1 MPGEAAKN
9 RVVASLT
16 VTPYRPRYHI
26 AEGDP
31 FDDIVTDLDIWTIRG
46 PRGDRRE
53 LAVLAESGQEYR
65 LNSRGGIM
73 DKIETVRHSVIAGTW
88 YPGTEGQLRKTVRG
102 YLDNVEK
109 EKLEGEL
116 IGLISPHAGYIYSG
130 QVAAH
135 AYKQLDGVYY
145 DAVAVISPVHRM
157 FVGRFAVTS
166 ATAYETPLGLVKVDA
181 ELVEATD
188 KEIGLSRVSQDNE
201 HSLEIQLPFLQ
212 VVLGEFKLL
221 PIMVGDQEMSLCQ
234 KLGTA
239 LAKVLKGRNALLVAS
254 TDLSHFHNYGT
265 AVRLDEIVLERVR
278 AYDPE
283 GLAQDLKR
291 GKCEA
296 CGGGPVVA
304 VMLAAKEMGANKAK
318 VLKYMNSG
326 DVTGDRFQVVGY
338 MAAALYRAGT

>member
-1 MPGEAAKN
+1 
-9 RVVASLT
+9 
-16 VTPYRPRYHI
+16 
-26 AEGDP
+26 
-31 FDDIVTDLDIWTIRG
+31 
-46 PRGDRRE
+46 
-53 LAVLAESGQEYR
+53 
-65 LNSRGGIM
+65 
-73 DKIETVRHSVIAGTW
+73 
-88 YPGTEGQLRKTVRG
+88 
-102 YLDNVEK
+102 VEK

-135 AYKQLDGVYY
+135 AYKQLDGVSY

-166 ATAYETPLGLVKVDA
+166 AAAYETPLGLVKVDA

-221 PIMVGDQEMSLCQ
+221 PIMVGDQELSLCQ
-234 KLGTA
+234 KLGTV

-304 VMLAAKEMGANKAK
+304 VMLAAQEMGANKAK